1 MAFVSGNSD
10 MTDYYK
16 DDEPYT
22 PRPKYTHRFTA
33 IEVRALREERGCGMA
48 EAKQILMR
56 QQILEDLKRGRNSQ
70 DVVLLY
76 NILEYM
82 IENHYV

>member
-1 MAFVSGNSD
+1 MAFVSGNFD

-16 DDEPYT
+16 DSEPYT
-22 PRPKYTHRFTA
+22 PRSKYSHRFTA
-33 IEVRALREERGCGMA
+33 TEVRALREERECGLV
-48 EAKQILMR
+48 EAKQILIR

-76 NILEYM
+76 DLLEYM